1 MSENVSVGLV
11 RRFEPNL
18 HGRDFTVGDVHGHFE
33 LLEALLRRL
42 RFNTKRDRLFPV
54 GDLIDRG
61 PYSSGVLEWLGKSWF
76 HPVRGNHEQMLIDSV
91 LHDEDPKMHRRNG
104 GEWAYGM
111 HEDQRRE
118 IAERLQELPIAIEI
132 GLPDGGVVGVIHAQ
146 APFLNKNAPW
156 SMVMESLEGQ
166 HGRAIQ
172 QVAVTESLWSRSRIQ
187 SQDRTPV
194 EGVRTVYVGHSSV
207 HDVMQLGNTT
217 YIDTGCGYD
226 GGKLSVVEIAS
237 NAVASV
243 EVE

>member
-1 MSENVSVGLV
+1 MSENLSTGLV
-11 RRFEPNL
+11 QRFEPNL
-18 HGRDFTVGDVHGHFE
+18 HGRDFAVGDVHGHFE

-91 LHDEDPKMHRRNG
+91 INGEDPKTHRRNG
-104 GEWAYGM
+104 GAWAY
-111 HEDQRRE
+111 ELPENERRE
-118 IAERLQELPIAIEI
+118 LAERLHELPIAIEI
-132 GLPDGGVVGVIHAQ
+132 GLPDGAAIGVIHAQ
-146 APFLNKNAPW
+146 APFLNRNAPW
-156 SMVMESLEGQ
+156 SMVTEALEGV
-166 HGRAIQ
+166 HGKAIQ

-194 EGVRTVYVGHSSV
+194 EGVRTLYVGHSSV
-207 HDVMQLGNTT
+207 REVMQLGNVTF
-217 YIDTGCGYD
+217 IDTGCGYE
-226 GGKLSVVEIAS
+226 GGKLSLVEMAT

-243 EVE
+243 EVD